1 MFEVSAASGA
11 ILNTTYVDID
21 GDFNWAGVIVID
33 AAADGREQILL
44 PRRGGAVDG
53 GERTAIVG
61 WN

>member
-11 ILNTTYVDID
+11 ILNTTYVDIN
-21 GDFNWAGVIVID
+21 GDSNWAGVVVID

-61 WN
+61 